1 MKKPPPWP
9 CRPVKNL
16 HEDAGGSPPRSFTAS
31 NVQTAG
37 REDYQARKEQ
47 AANLRRLQNRLQKL
61 ENAISEGEAE
71 KAELENQLAAPEL
84 ASDYQQ
90 AAALHSQL
98 QQVQQRLEEAM
109 AEWEQVALALEE
121 TEE

>member
-1 MKKPPPWP
+1 M
-9 CRPVKNL
+9 
-16 HEDAGGSPPRSFTAS
+16 
-31 NVQTAG
+31 
-37 REDYQARKEQ
+37 
-47 AANLRRLQNRLQKL
+47 QNRLQKL

>member
-1 MKKPPPWP
+1 M
-9 CRPVKNL
+9 
-16 HEDAGGSPPRSFTAS
+16 
-31 NVQTAG
+31 
-37 REDYQARKEQ
+37 
-47 AANLRRLQNRLQKL
+47 QNRLQKL

-121 TEE
+121 AEK

>member
-1 MKKPPPWP
+1 M
-9 CRPVKNL
+9 
-16 HEDAGGSPPRSFTAS
+16 
-31 NVQTAG
+31 
-37 REDYQARKEQ
+37 
-47 AANLRRLQNRLQKL
+47 
-61 ENAISEGEAE
+61 
-71 KAELENQLAAPEL
+71 ENQLAAPEL